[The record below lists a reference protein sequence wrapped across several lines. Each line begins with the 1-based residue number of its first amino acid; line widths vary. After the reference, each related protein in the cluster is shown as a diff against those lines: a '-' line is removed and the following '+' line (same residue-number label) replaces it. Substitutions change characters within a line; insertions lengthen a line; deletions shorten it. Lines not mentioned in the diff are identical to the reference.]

1 MRHPFLDH
9 NGLLAFAHRG
19 DQDAGPENTMLAFEG
34 AVRLGFDYIE
44 TDVQAT
50 SDGILVTFHDAIL
63 DRLTDH
69 SGPIGQFTWSKLQ
82 KVKVG
87 GLGSIPTLEDVL
99 GHFPDLRFNIA
110 PKSNTSVD
118 LLTRVIRRTAA
129 EHRVCVGSFSDR
141 RLDRIRAMLPNVCT
155 SMGRLETAKTR
166 LYSFGFPVSSI
177 VANCVQVPVKW
188 RGIRIVDRRFIESLK
203 KLGLQIHVW
212 TINEPSEMR
221 RLIKMGVDGL
231 MTDHPSKLK
240 AVLLAHGLWH
250 QVD

>member
-63 DRLTDH
+63 DRVTDH
-69 SGPIGQFTWSKLQ
+69 SGPIGQLTWSKLQ

-99 GHFPDLRFNIA
+99 GHFPDLRLNID
-110 PKSNTSVD
+110 PKSNISVD
-118 LLTRVIRRTAA
+118 LLTKVIRRTAA

-166 LYSFGFPVSSI
+166 LYSFGFPVFSI
-177 VANCVQVPVKW
+177 VADCVQVPVQWK
-188 RGIRIVDRRFIESLK
+188 GIRIVDRRFIESVK

-212 TINEPSEMR
+212 TINEPGEMR

-231 MTDHPSKLK
+231 MTDHPSRLK